1 MNVIEV
7 DELTKVFN
15 KSDVALNNVSFNI
28 TKGEK
33 VVILGHNGS
42 GKSTLFRTI
51 AGFEEATEG
60 SVKILDEEINP
71 RNKRRLRETRKKVG
85 MVFQYFGL
93 VENVSVFQNVLFGA
107 LGQVK
112 FAPSTYNIFASQT
125 LRERAMDCLNRVGL
139 AHLVKR
145 RADQLSGGQKQ
156 RVAIARMLM
165 QEPEIILADEPIA
178 SLDPKAG
185 REVMELLMDIAKER
199 NITLLMILHQLPIA
213 EKYGERVIA
222 LKNGGLFLDNDV
234 SVIDEDFEA
243 ALFDDSKT
251 GEQSKEKNKQEHQ
264 NQAKFHEE
272 AENL

>member
-7 DELTKVFN
+7 NEITKVFN
-15 KSDVALNNVSFNI
+15 KSDVALNKVSFNI
-28 TKGEK
+28 VKGEK

-42 GKSTLFRTI
+42 GKSTLFRTMT
-51 AGFEEATEG
+51 GFEEATEG
-60 SVKILDEEINP
+60 SVKILDEEIIP
-71 RNKRRLRETRKKVG
+71 KHKRNLRQTRKKVG

-112 FAPSTYNIFASQT
+112 FAPATYNIFASQS
-125 LRERAMDCLNRVGL
+125 LRERAMDCLDRVGL
-139 AHLVKR
+139 THVVKR

-165 QEPEIILADEPIA
+165 QQPEIILADEPIA

-185 REVMELLMDIAKER
+185 REVMELLMSIANEK

-213 EKYGERVIA
+213 KKYGERVIA
-222 LKNGGLFLDNDV
+222 LKDGELFSDSDV
-234 SVIDEDFEA
+234 SVIDDDYEA
-243 ALFDDSKT
+243 SLFSDVDYDERSNMKNRQKQHRQT
-251 GEQSKEKNKQEHQ
+251 GY
-264 NQAKFHEE
+264 HEE

>member
-28 TKGEK
+28 KKGEK

-60 SVKILDEEINP
+60 SVKISDEEINP
-71 RNKRRLRETRKKVG
+71 RNKLRLRETRKKVG

-125 LRERAMDCLNRVGL
+125 LRERAMESLNRVGL
-139 AHLVKR
+139 VHLAKR

-185 REVMELLMDIAKER
+185 REVMELLTGIAKER
-199 NITLLMILHQLPIA
+199 NITLLMILHQLPVA

-222 LKNGGLFLDNDV
+222 LKNGELFLDNDV
-234 SVIDEDFEA
+234 SVIDEDFERV
-243 ALFDDSKT
+243 LFGDSKT
-251 GEQSKEKNKQEHQ
+251 EEHSKKKNEQEHQ
-264 NQAKFHEE
+264 NLTKFNEE